1 MAKPHVEHENERLTV
16 KDVGLKVDDIQADN
30 PDVEK
35 VVLKIANE
43 DKNITYKP
51 RKEVQKQVTRNG
63 AKMFTP
69 TKVPKTRGELYEGLE
84 ELIQINAEQDS
95 FKVNISYHEWNQA
108 ADPEEDGEET
118 YFYMQ
123 ERHLDDLRV
132 VISEDSEEETGGNDK
147 VEVEFSGEV
156 PKFMGTDLE
165 EYGPFEE
172 GDTAEVPE
180 DNAEILVEKDKAERL

>member
-1 MAKPHVEHENERLTV
+1 MAKAHVEHENERLTV
-16 KDVGLKVDDIQADN
+16 KDVGLKVDDIQAAN
-30 PDVEK
+30 PDVQK

-69 TKVPKTRGELYEGLE
+69 TRVPKTRGELHENVE
-84 ELIQINAEQDS
+84 ELIQVNAEQDS
-95 FKVNISYHEWNQA
+95 FEVNISYHEWNQA

-123 ERHLDDLRV
+123 DRHLDDLHV
-132 VISEDSEEETGGNDK
+132 VTSEDSEEDSEVSDK
-147 VEVEFSGEV
+147 LQVKFTEEV
-156 PKFMGTDLE
+156 PQFMGTDLE
-165 EYGPFEE
+165 HYGPFEE
-172 GDTAEVPE
+172 GDTAEVPGQ
-180 DNAEILVEKDKAERL
+180 NAEILVEKDKAERL